1 MRLKQYLNEAKP
13 KSIHWVKKQFKS
25 TAEEFMKLV
34 SKVYKI
40 SNVYDIE
47 ITSKLNYSG
56 LCDHD
61 ERTIYI
67 KTSSLDWDTLYH
79 EMAHWVQR
87 EGYGV
92 KSFCGDMS
100 KYKDFDSEVA
110 NKHTRLQRGLQRM
123 AKDMGYHEKFREIMM
138 S

>member
-1 MRLKQYLNEAKP
+1 
-13 KSIHWVKKQFKS
+13 
-25 TAEEFMKLV
+25 MKLV
-34 SKVYKI
+34 AKVYKI

-47 ITSKLNYSG
+47 VTSKLNYSG

-79 EMAHWVQR
+79 EMAHWIQF
-87 EGYGV
+87 EKDGV
-92 KSFCGDMS
+92 ESYCTDMS
-100 KYKDFDSEVA
+100 NWKCFDKDVA
-110 NKHTRLQRGLQRM
+110 NQHTRLQRGLQRM